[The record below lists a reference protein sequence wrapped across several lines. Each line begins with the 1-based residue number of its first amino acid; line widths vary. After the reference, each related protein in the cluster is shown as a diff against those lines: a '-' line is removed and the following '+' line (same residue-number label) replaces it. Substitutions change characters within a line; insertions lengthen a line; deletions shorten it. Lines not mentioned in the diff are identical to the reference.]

1 MATPAQDIYTSGAYF
16 ADPQRHSEDA
26 EFKAREF
33 AKLLASNPD
42 LDIKTLADVG
52 CGSGAPTIA
61 MVRLMQQAGHQLTH
75 ASGYDVS
82 PHIESIRHPFIR
94 FVHEDFTES
103 DEFVDLVTL
112 FDVVEHV
119 PDPVTFLK
127 QVARHASLICLNIPL
142 DASLDL
148 SLRNLWRGNLR
159 DPGHLIVLDPAGA
172 LNLLAFAGLRV
183 IDYRYTPQFRSCSG
197 HKTALGKMAYLF
209 RWALYSL
216 SPWLVAKTVGGASL
230 MVIAQTASN
239 RACRHKTL
247 PMVPGAH
254 P

>member
-1 MATPAQDIYTSGAYF
+1 MLKGSGKNIMAIPAQDPYRAGAYF
-16 ADPQRHSEDA
+16 ADPQRHCEDA

-33 AKLLASNPD
+33 AKLLASNPG

-61 MVRLMQQAGHQLTH
+61 VVRLMQQAGYQLTH

-82 PHIESIRHPFIR
+82 PHVKNVSHPFIR

-119 PDPVTFLK
+119 PDPITFLK
-127 QVARHASLICLNIPL
+127 KVARHTSLICLNIPL

-148 SLRNLWRGNLR
+148 SVRNLWRGNLR
-159 DPGHLIVLDPAGA
+159 DPGHLIILDPPGA

-183 IDYRYTPQFRSCSG
+183 IDYRYTPSFQSCSG
-197 HKTALGKMAYLF
+197 HKTPLAKMAYPF
-209 RWALYSL
+209 RWILYSL
-216 SPWLVAKTVGGASL
+216 SPWLVAKTVGGVSL
-230 MVIAQTASN
+230 MVVAQTQSN
-239 RACRHKTL
+239 R
-247 PMVPGAH
+247 GD
-254 P
+254 